1 MVRKWLIP
9 LLFFLLLS
17 VSLFWGWGLRQKLNE
32 CQTINQELI
41 EEIKKR
47 SYQTSEEK
55 NYLKEGDRLDS
66 LLTLSSLEGEKIYL
80 DSNRVWLL
88 IFISTACPSCLETAQ
103 DVFFELNRYQEK
115 GLEIIS
121 VSRDIVEDL
130 NELVRSG
137 HWHIPVTRDES
148 GQAYRL
154 FRVAAEPYFVLLD
167 RGKVRFKSD
176 ALDFERSEAEL
187 EDLIKKALENRGPLR
202 AH

>member
-9 LLFFLLLS
+9 LLLFLLLS

-32 CQTINQELI
+32 CQNINRELI
-41 EEIKKR
+41 EEIKR
-47 SYQTSEEK
+47 RTYQTSQEK

-137 HWHIPVTRDES
+137 HWHIPVARDES
-148 GQAYRL
+148 GQTYRL
-154 FRVAAEPYFVLLD
+154 FRVAAEPYFVLLE
-167 RGKVRFKSD
+167 RGQVRFKSD
-176 ALDFERSEAEL
+176 ALNFERREAEL
-187 EDLIKKALENRGPLR
+187 EDLIKKALENRDPLR
-202 AH
+202 TH